1 MKVDA
6 SSIAL
11 PLSIMLRSSTSGRA
25 AGKKERLFDS
35 NQITKNILENEVAD
49 ASLPFRRKVWAS
61 CTPSGRAGELLGYRW
76 QRGKLFSPELTEF
89 KTSSRSIEKVQQV
102 RKNPF
107 HGGFLQLVPLLLR
120 AVLRLKKLNKGLT
133 GACRKNGCCGNS
145 DQVGQ

>member
-1 MKVDA
+1 MIIKQIGELLLDEP
-6 SSIAL
+6 L
-11 PLSIMLRSSTSGRA
+11 LPPLSILLRSST
-25 AGKKERLFDS
+25 
-35 NQITKNILENEVAD
+35 
-49 ASLPFRRKVWAS
+49 
-61 CTPSGRAGELLGYRW
+61 SGRAGELLGYRW
-76 QRGKLFSPELTEF
+76 QRGKFFSPKLTEF

-145 DQVGQ
+145 GQVGQ